1 MRLSTRARYGLRA
14 LVSIARRPG
23 APSTSEAIA
32 GTEDV
37 SKKYLDEILGRLRA
51 AGFLKSVRGANG
63 GYLLASPPREI
74 LVGGVVEALEGGLAV
89 VPCVEDASGCARAA
103 SCPTR
108 PIWCAVSR
116 NVREA
121 LNKTTLADLA
131 GSVPAEEA
139 AGAMYFI

>member
-23 APSTSEAIA
+23 APSTSEVIA
-32 GTEDV
+32 ETEDV
-37 SKKYLDEILGRLRA
+37 SKKYLDGILGRLRA
-51 AGFLKSVRGANG
+51 AGFLKSVRGTNG

-74 LVGGVVEALEGGLAV
+74 LVGGVVEVLEDGLAV
-89 VPCVEDASGCARAA
+89 VPCVKDASACERAA

-108 PIWCAVSR
+108 PVWCAVSR
-116 NVREA
+116 DLRKA

-131 GSVPAEEA
+131 GSAPAVETAE
-139 AGAMYFI
+139 AMYSI